1 MILCE
6 PSWGE
11 KTFRAVLAE
20 GTQLPFG
27 QTAAL
32 PFSRCTCI
40 SLPLSY
46 DSRGGDASIIGI
58 LCGLQAFPGKKE
70 LWPSGIP
77 ALRSQY
83 KPFVSLKSNF
93 AIDLLQVASDRHLI
107 ILVKCGIDLKEI
119 IAPVCTDCGTRF
131 LRSRNCSENDA
142 FPVCPDCY
150 NRNYTH
156 CTRCGALIHTNA
168 CYYPYDNDDPYCQ
181 SCCRE
186 IDSCAIHEYGYKPEA
201 IFYGQGDRFFG
212 VELEIDG
219 GGEYTD
225 NAESILSIANRE
237 QNLIYCKHDGS
248 LDDGFEIVTH
258 PMSLDFQLHKM
269 PWQAVLQRAIAMG
282 YLSHQAGTCGLHVHV
297 SRDAFGDTGDAQDKA
312 IARVLFF
319 VERHW
324 NELLRFSRRSQHQ
337 MDRWAARYGYRDHPD
352 EMLEHIKKGYGNRY
366 TCVNLTNENTV
377 EFRMFRG
384 TLKWNTLIATL
395 QMVNRICDAAIY
407 LPDEELRSLSWS
419 SFVSG
424 ITEPEL
430 IQYLKE
436 RDLYI
441 NEPTEGEVE
450 F

>member
-1 MILCE
+1 MTTSQ
-6 PSWGE
+6 P
-11 KTFRAVLAE
+11 
-20 GTQLPFG
+20 
-27 QTAAL
+27 
-32 PFSRCTCI
+32 CTCAHC
-40 SLPLSY
+40 
-46 DSRGGDASIIGI
+46 GTTDA
-58 LCGLQAFPGKKE
+58 E
-70 LWPSGIP
+70 LTEFNGRFYCPVCLD
-77 ALRSQY
+77 ALT
-83 KPFVSLKSNF
+83 L
-93 AIDLLQVASDRHLI
+93 
-107 ILVKCGIDLKEI
+107 
-119 IAPVCTDCGTRF
+119 VCTDCGTRF
-131 LRSRNCSENDA
+131 LRSRNCGENDT

-156 CTRCGALIHTNA
+156 CTRCGALIHTNV

-225 NAESILSIANRE
+225 NAESILGIANRE

-282 YLSHQAGTCGLHVHV
+282 YLSHQAGTCGLHIHV
-297 SRDAFGDTGDAQDKA
+297 SRDAFGDTDDAQDKA

-324 NELLRFSRRSQHQ
+324 NELLRFSRRTQRQ
-337 MDRWAARYGYRDHPD
+337 MDQWAARYGYRDQPH
-352 EMLEHIKKGYGNRY
+352 EMLEHVKKGSGSRY
-366 TCVNLTNENTV
+366 TCVNLTNNDTI

-384 TLKWNTLIATL
+384 TLKLSTLLATL
-395 QMVNRICDAAIY
+395 QMVDYICDVALY
-407 LPDEELRSLSWS
+407 LSDDELRDLSWS

-424 ITEPEL
+424 IKEPEL

-436 RDLYI
+436 RNLYI
-441 NEPTEGEVE
+441 NEPTEAEVE
-450 F
+450 I